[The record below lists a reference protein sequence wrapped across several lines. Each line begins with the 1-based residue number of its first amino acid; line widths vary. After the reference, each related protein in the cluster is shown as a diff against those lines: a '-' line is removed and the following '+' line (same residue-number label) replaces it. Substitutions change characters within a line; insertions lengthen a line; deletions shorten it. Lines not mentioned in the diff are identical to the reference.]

1 MPQSN
6 GALESVV
13 ASLDSREIYA
23 GPEFKHWVEEE
34 ELIAPERF
42 LVRFLRS
49 DQSTLE
55 AGTGEG
61 RILRALSC
69 RGFKELSG
77 FDNVPELIHL
87 ARLKECRQPIAF
99 SVQDARKLTYS
110 DSSFDQLIYLQ
121 QVLCF
126 ITDAED
132 RQKAVAEAHR
142 ILKPGGLAVFSFLCL
157 ESRLQSALYR
167 ALIGYLGCFRTLAR
181 RQRSQQHMPWLWV
194 ANRFN
199 ISALLDRPPYAY
211 WYRCEEAA
219 NLLLRQQ
226 FRILG
231 IGTRAQTDQHTL
243 CESMEEFRRS
253 PKGGML
259 YIVCQK

>member
-1 MPQSN
+1 MPSN
-6 GALESVV
+6 GSLECAV
-13 ASLDSREIYA
+13 ASSDSHEIFS

-34 ELIAPERF
+34 GLYAPEEF
-42 LVRFLRS
+42 LLGQYFHS
-49 DQSTLE
+49 DRITVE
-55 AGTGEG
+55 GGMGGG
-61 RILRALSC
+61 RILRALAQ
-69 RGFKELSG
+69 RGFKDLSG
-77 FDNVPELIHL
+77 FDYVPGLIRE
-87 ARLKECRQPIAF
+87 ARLRDRSQKSAF
-99 SVQDARKLTYS
+99 SVQDARKLSYP
-110 DSSFDQLIYLQ
+110 DGSFEQLIYVG

-126 ITDAED
+126 ISDAEG
-132 RQKAVAEAHR
+132 RQKAVAEAYR
-142 ILKPGGLAVFSFLCL
+142 ILRPGGLAVFSFLCL

-181 RQRSQQHMPWLWV
+181 RQRSQQQMPWLWV

-199 ISALLDRPPYAY
+199 ISALLDRPPFAY
-211 WYRCEEAA
+211 WYRFEEAA

-231 IGTRAQTDQHTL
+231 IGTRTQTDQQRL

-253 PKGGML
+253 PRGGML